1 MSEFKIIETQEQLDE
16 IIKNRIERV
25 KAKYADYDSLSA
37 KVQDLETEK
46 LKLTELLDKQKE
58 IEGNDKTKIAELEK
72 GIQGWETKALKQK
85 VAIKYN
91 LPFDLADRL
100 KGDSEESLTEDAE
113 RLASL
118 VAINNQPLYK
128 QPLADVERPVKSG
141 VSAAWQDVV
150 NNLK

>member
-58 IEGNDKTKIAELEK
+58 IEGNDKNKIAELEN
-72 GIQGWETKALKQK
+72 GIRGWETKALKQK

-118 VAINNQPLYK
+118 MVASQPTYK

>member
-58 IEGNDKTKIAELEK
+58 IEGNDKNKIAELEK
-72 GIQGWETKALKQK
+72 NVQGWETKALKQK

-118 VAINNQPLYK
+118 MVVNQLTYK
-128 QPLADVERPVKSG
+128 QPLADVEKPVKSG

>member
-58 IEGNDKTKIAELEK
+58 IEGNDKNKIAELEK

-118 VAINNQPLYK
+118 MVVNQPTYK
-128 QPLADVERPVKSG
+128 QPLADVERPIKSG

>member
-58 IEGNDKTKIAELEK
+58 IEGNDKNKIAELEK

-118 VAINNQPLYK
+118 MVASQPTYK

-141 VSAAWQDVV
+141 VSAAWQDVL

>member
-58 IEGNDKTKIAELEK
+58 IEGNNKNKIAELEK

-118 VAINNQPLYK
+118 MVGNQPTYK

>member
-1 MSEFKIIETQEQLDE
+1 MSEFKIIDTQEQLDE

-58 IEGNDKTKIAELEK
+58 IEGNNKNKIAELEK

-118 VAINNQPLYK
+118 MVGNQPTYK

>member
-1 MSEFKIIETQEQLDE
+1 MSEFKVIETQEQLDE
-16 IIKNRIERV
+16 VIKKRLERE
-25 KAKYADYDSLSA
+25 KAKYADYDSLSE
-37 KVQDLETEK
+37 KVQKLETEK
-46 LKLTELLDKQKE
+46 LNLQDIITKYEE
-58 IEGNDKTKIAELEK
+58 AEGVSKTRIAELEK
-72 GIQGWETKALKQK
+72 NVGVWETKALKQK

-100 KGDSEESLTEDAE
+100 QGDNEESLTEDAE

>member
-58 IEGNDKTKIAELEK
+58 IEGNDKNKIAELEN
-72 GIQGWETKALKQK
+72 GIRGWETKALKQK

-100 KGDSEESLTEDAE
+100 QGDSEESLTEDAE

-118 VAINNQPLYK
+118 MVVNQPTYK
-128 QPLADVERPVKSG
+128 QPLADVERPAKTG

>member
-37 KVQDLETEK
+37 KVQNLETEK

-58 IEGNDKTKIAELEK
+58 IEGTDKNKIAELEK

-118 VAINNQPLYK
+118 MVASQPTYK

>member
-16 IIKNRIERV
+16 VIKKRLERE

-58 IEGNDKTKIAELEK
+58 IEGNDKNKIAELEK
-72 GIQGWETKALKQK
+72 GIHGWETKALKQK

-118 VAINNQPLYK
+118 MVASQPTYK

>member
-58 IEGNDKTKIAELEK
+58 IEGNDKNKIAELEN
-72 GIQGWETKALKQK
+72 GIRGWETKALKQK

-118 VAINNQPLYK
+118 MVGNQPTYK

>member
-58 IEGNDKTKIAELEK
+58 IEGTDKNKIAELEK
-72 GIQGWETKALKQK
+72 GIQSWETKALKQK

-118 VAINNQPLYK
+118 MVVNQPTYK
-128 QPLADVERPVKSG
+128 LPLADVEKPVKSG

>member
-58 IEGNDKTKIAELEK
+58 IEGNDKNKIAELEK
-72 GIQGWETKALKQK
+72 NVQGWETKALKQK

-118 VAINNQPLYK
+118 MVASQPTYK

>member
-1 MSEFKIIETQEQLDE
+1 MSEFKVIETQEQLDE
-16 IIKNRIERV
+16 VIKKRLERE
-25 KAKYADYDSLSA
+25 KAKYADYDSLSE
-37 KVQDLETEK
+37 KVQKLETEK
-46 LKLTELLDKQKE
+46 LNLQDIITKYEE
-58 IEGNDKTKIAELEK
+58 AEGVSKTRIAELEK
-72 GIQGWETKALKQK
+72 NVGVWETKALKQQ

-100 KGDSEESLTEDAE
+100 QGDNEESLTEDAE

-118 VAINNQPLYK
+118 MVVSQPTYK
-128 QPLADVERPVKSG
+128 QPLADVERPAKTG

>member
-58 IEGNDKTKIAELEK
+58 IEGVDKNKIAELEK

-100 KGDSEESLTEDAE
+100 KGDSEGSLTEDAE

>member
-58 IEGNDKTKIAELEK
+58 IEGNNKNKIAELEK

-118 VAINNQPLYK
+118 MVDNQPTYK

>member
-46 LKLTELLDKQKE
+46 LNLQDVIAKYEE
-58 IEGNDKTKIAELEK
+58 AEGVSKTRIAELEK
-72 GIQGWETKALKQK
+72 NVGAWETKALKQK

-118 VAINNQPLYK
+118 MVGNQPTYK

>member
-58 IEGNDKTKIAELEK
+58 IEGNDKNKIAELEK

-100 KGDSEESLTEDAE
+100 KGDSEESLTKDAE

>member
-58 IEGNDKTKIAELEK
+58 IEGNDKNKIAELEK
-72 GIQGWETKALKQK
+72 NVQGWETKALKQK

-118 VAINNQPLYK
+118 MVGNQPTYK

>member
-58 IEGNDKTKIAELEK
+58 IEGNDKNKIAELEK

-118 VAINNQPLYK
+118 MVVKQPTYK
-128 QPLADVERPVKSG
+128 QPLADVEKPVKSG